1 MGIQRMIMWRATG
14 KFFIFTENI
23 QGLSSID
30 AVIQSVKAMLQS
42 VWSDKLIV
50 VISPLT
56 VFKLHLPL

>member
-1 MGIQRMIMWRATG
+1 MQNHGYSEDDNVESYWQV
-14 KFFIFTENI
+14 FIFTENI

-56 VFKLHLPL
+56 VL